1 MSGGVPVCKGGT
13 HFLLLCFCKVESG
26 AVSNSYIVWEK
37 KLYPYSQKTVSSLH
51 YLFYAFSI
59 LRRGRKKEVTY
70 MSLVCSWVERG
81 EGLALTAKGD
91 RQQKLREAWQV
102 PGLSWSDHC
111 LPALPW
117 AQQTSV
123 GHFF

>member
-1 MSGGVPVCKGGT
+1 
-13 HFLLLCFCKVESG
+13 
-26 AVSNSYIVWEK
+26 
-37 KLYPYSQKTVSSLH
+37 
-51 YLFYAFSI
+51 
-59 LRRGRKKEVTY
+59 

-117 AQQTSV
+117 AQQTRV